1 MTKQLIAGG
10 SNLQGAVPPS
20 EAAGQQY
27 QMDMILDAIKYH
39 EEGDEDDAPCCTGDA
54 PCKTRIF
61 LVGQQRVLA
70 GKVIGQREV
79 TTEKAVQER
88 KAGPSQVSRGQVAD
102 PASEAQIRYIKGLN
116 NERDA
121 SDIGTFPRR
130 TLDAILADLE
140 VSKGRASRLIEVL
153 MRQPKTEI
161 EPIEE
166 TPAAGPAPSDAQ
178 IRFLRTLAEEAG
190 ESEPKVRTK
199 QEATDEIERLIAI
212 RDAARS
218 GSKAAEEGMYRI
230 SDGTIYR
237 VQIAKQGSGR
247 PYAKKLVEDA
257 DGNWHFQRV
266 AGMQFRLKASDKLT
280 LDEAK
285 EWGRL
290 YGVCCVCGADLTDET
305 SIAEGIGPIC
315 GDRW

>member
-1 MTKQLIAGG
+1 MTKLITGG

-20 EAAGQQY
+20 EAVGQQY
-27 QMDMILDAIKYH
+27 QMEMILDAIKYH
-39 EEGDEDDAPCCTGDA
+39 EEGDEDDAPCCTGDN
-54 PCKTRIF
+54 PCQTRIF
-61 LVGQQRVLA
+61 LVGQQRALA

-79 TTEKAVQER
+79 TIEKAVQER
-88 KAGPSQVSRGQVAD
+88 KETSSQVSRGRVAD
-102 PASEAQIRYIKGLN
+102 PASEAQIRYVKRLN
-116 NERDA
+116 MEHDA
-121 SDIGTFPRR
+121 SGIGTFPRR

-140 VSKGRASRLIEVL
+140 VSKGRASRLIEAL
-153 MRQPKTEI
+153 MRQPKAEI

-166 TPAAGPAPSDAQ
+166 IPAAGPAPSDSQ
-178 IRFLRTLAEEAG
+178 IRFLRVLSTDAG
-190 ESEPKVRTK
+190 EDEPKVRTK
-199 QEATDEIERLIAI
+199 QEASDEIERLIAI
-212 RDAARS
+212 RDATKS

-230 SDGTIYR
+230 PDGTIYR

-257 DGNWHFQRV
+257 DGWHFRRV
-266 AGMQFRLKASDKLT
+266 AGMQFRLKASDKLS

-285 EWGRL
+285 EWGKL
-290 YGVCCVCGADLTDET
+290 YGVCCKCGADLTDET